1 VRTSPASTGAI
12 PSFRDDAGEADV
24 YSLIKIARHRVSKVS
39 ESSGAHACESNGL
52 LGFSGKTLVSSL
64 LESSRSE
71 FGRAEASAGHSNN
84 DFASMGLPS
93 YQHFRPS
100 ITRQDQCP
108 CGFDDIVALH
118 FCFACAVGISIDES
132 VAIHAAKVINGVCFL
147 IQHLTQ

>member
-1 VRTSPASTGAI
+1 MS
-12 PSFRDDAGEADV
+12 
-24 YSLIKIARHRVSKVS
+24 SLW
-39 ESSGAHACESNGL
+39 ESSL
-52 LGFSGKTLVSSL
+52 LERSL

-71 FGRAEASAGHSNN
+71 FGCAEACAGHSNN
-84 DFASMGLPS
+84 DFESMGLPS

-108 CGFDDIVALH
+108 CGFDDIAALH